1 MVTQLPA
8 FVKTQ
13 GTTHLKRV
21 SFTVYKLYLYKEEKK
36 KVIQIYNTYGKND
49 IWTSWIYPKCTRVP

>member
-36 KVIQIYNTYGKND
+36 KVNQIYNIYGKND
-49 IWTSWIYPKCTRVP
+49 I

>member
-13 GTTHLKRV
+13 GITHLKRV

-36 KVIQIYNTYGKND
+36 KVNQIYNIYGTND
-49 IWTSWIYPKCTRVP
+49 I